1 MTEINNSN
9 LALVGGM
16 RGEKHLCYT
25 AMHSTK
31 RERKGAT

>member
-1 MTEINNSN
+1 MMEINDANR
-9 LALVGGM
+9 ALVGGM